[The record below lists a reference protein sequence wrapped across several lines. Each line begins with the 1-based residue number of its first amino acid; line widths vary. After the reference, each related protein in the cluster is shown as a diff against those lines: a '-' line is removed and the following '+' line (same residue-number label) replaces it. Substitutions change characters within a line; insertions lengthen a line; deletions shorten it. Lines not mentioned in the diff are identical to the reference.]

1 MSRKLNPHRRPASQA
16 DVKKARKKGRDEA
29 LKTAWSI
36 MFTVL
41 RDKEGYD
48 LENLQ
53 RVWKEVEDL
62 SDSIVKGYCT
72 VADLRDVLKQEIGAN
87 IV

>member
-1 MSRKLNPHRRPASQA
+1 MSHKLNPCRRPASQA
-16 DVKKARKKGRDEA
+16 DVLKAKKQAQEEA
-29 LKTAWSI
+29 VMLAWSI

-72 VADLRDVLKQEIGAN
+72 AADLRDVLKQEIGAN